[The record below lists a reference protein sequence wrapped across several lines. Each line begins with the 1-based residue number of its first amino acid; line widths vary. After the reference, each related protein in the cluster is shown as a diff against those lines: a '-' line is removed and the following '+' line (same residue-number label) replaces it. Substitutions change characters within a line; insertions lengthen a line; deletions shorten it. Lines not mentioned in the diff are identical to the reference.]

1 MNDKQYN
8 ELEGLRR
15 SDLWVLNKTP
25 LHFKY
30 NLDNP
35 QPQTEALL
43 FGSAVHKYILEPLDF
58 YNEYA
63 VAPQVD
69 RRTKEGK
76 EIYNNF
82 LQETTEKGLTV
93 ISQEQLEQI
102 KDMAAVLKQDQL
114 VIDLLMGAKYEQV
127 YTWTDP
133 ETQVPLKVKADII
146 TQFEGK
152 TYIVD
157 YKTTSSCEYKDFY
170 RSMRKYGYDFQA
182 GMYSEVIENNL
193 LESVEFAFIAQEKTP
208 PYAYRVFWVDKE
220 VVRTGKGKLHN
231 LLRLYK
237 ACADLDQWKG
247 YEPEELLEEVY

>member
-30 NLDNP
+30 NLENP

-43 FGSAVHKYILEPLDF
+43 FGSAIHKYILEPEDF
-58 YNEYA
+58 NNEYI
-63 VAPQVD
+63 VMPQVD

-76 EIYNNF
+76 EIYNDF
-82 LQETTEKGLTV
+82 MALAQEKDLTV
-93 ISQEQLEQI
+93 ISQENYQQI
-102 KDMAAVLKQDQL
+102 QDMAQVLKQDQL
-114 VIDLLMGAKYEQV
+114 VNDLLEGAKFEQV
-127 YTWTDP
+127 YSWTDP
-133 ETQVPLKVKADII
+133 ETNTHLKVKADII

-157 YKTTSSCEYKDFY
+157 YKTTTSCEYKDFY

-182 GMYSEVIENNL
+182 GMYSEVVENNL

-237 ACADLDQWKG
+237 ECVDNNQWQG
-247 YEPEELLEEVY
+247 YTPEELLEEVY